1 MRPSQLKS
9 LQAKSRRL
17 VVRVIRPETRDDAF
31 VAIVSSQS
39 SMALNRVVTIK
50 FNRDGSIN
58 ARCTC
63 QWAEHGGIACCHVI
77 AALSKLAAR
86 KHRKL
91 SFWLT
96 PEEALRQ
103 KQSVFQL
110 RGGGFEDKIWITSRR
125 VDKQAA

>member
-1 MRPSQLKS
+1 MRPIQLKS
-9 LQAKSRRL
+9 LQAKSRNL
-17 VVRVIRPETRDDAF
+17 IVRVIKPENKGESF
-31 VAIVSSQS
+31 VAIVTSQS

-50 FNRDGSIN
+50 FHRDGTIN

-77 AALSKLAAR
+77 AALTKLAAR

-96 PEEALRQ
+96 PEEAMRQ
-103 KQSVFQL
+103 KQHVFQL
-110 RGGGFEDKIWITSRR
+110 RGGFEDNIYITSRR
-125 VDKQAA
+125 ADKQIA